1 MYNVD
6 YDFYSFSIVGKTS
19 LITRFMYDSFDNTYQ
34 VSFILIS
41 LNIMSHL
48 DSFLYFGLI
57 PRLLLELIFYQKQ
70 CILKTE
76 Q

>member
-6 YDFYSFSIVGKTS
+6 YDLYSFSIVGKTS

-41 LNIMSHL
+41 LNITLHL